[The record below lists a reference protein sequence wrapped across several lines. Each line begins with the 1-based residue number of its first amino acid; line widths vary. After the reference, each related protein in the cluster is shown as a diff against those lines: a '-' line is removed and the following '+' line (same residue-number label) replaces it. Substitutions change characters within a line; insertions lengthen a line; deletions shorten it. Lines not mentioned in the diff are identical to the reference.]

1 MNTTSERVGI
11 TLRLKRSS
19 CSLPETGAILIRP
32 LRTFVFLLVS
42 ATSMVAYASPSQP
55 LSSKNIETAS
65 VSAYV
70 SELKSGN
77 VVYKKNADVVMPIA
91 SLTKVMTA
99 LVVLDAKQPLK
110 EALTFDAN
118 DKKRIYNN
126 YTRIRM
132 QSQLTRGEALRIA
145 LMSSENLASAALAD
159 NYPGGHSAFVKAMNK
174 KAKALGMTHTR
185 FVDSSGLSPEN
196 VSTAADVHKMIMAA
210 SKYPEIKK
218 YSTTVVHTA
227 YFKKPRYKLAYTN
240 TNALVR
246 GNKWDI
252 TLSKTGYL
260 DVAGH
265 CLAMIANIDK
275 QDYVMVT
282 LDAYGKRTPLGDA
295 SRIKKWLTT
304 GDSGDISDSAEHYQ
318 RTKLKALTP

>member
-1 MNTTSERVGI
+1 M
-11 TLRLKRSS
+11 
-19 CSLPETGAILIRP
+19 IRP
-32 LRTFVFLLVS
+32 LSTLLLLVVS
-42 ATSMVAYASPSQP
+42 ATSFTTLAS
-55 LSSKNIETAS
+55 NIETAS

-70 SELKSGN
+70 SELKSGD
-77 VVYKKNADVVMPIA
+77 VVYQKNADVVMPIA

-99 LVVLDAKQPLK
+99 IVVLDAKLPLK
-110 EALTFDAN
+110 EPLTFDTT
-118 DKKRIYNN
+118 DKERIYNG
-126 YTRIRM
+126 YSRIRM

-159 NYPGGHSAFVKAMNK
+159 NYPGGHTEFVKAMNK
-174 KAKALGMTHTR
+174 KAKQLSMTHTH
-185 FVDSSGLSPEN
+185 FVDSSGLSPDN
-196 VSTAADVHKMIMAA
+196 VSTATDVHKMIVAA
-210 SKYPEIKK
+210 SKYPDIKK

-227 YFKKPRYKLAYTN
+227 YFKKPRYKLGYTN

-260 DVAGH
+260 DIAGH
-265 CLAMIANIDK
+265 CLAMIANINK

-295 SRIKKWLTT
+295 SRIKKWITT

-318 RTKLKALTP
+318 RTKLSALAQ